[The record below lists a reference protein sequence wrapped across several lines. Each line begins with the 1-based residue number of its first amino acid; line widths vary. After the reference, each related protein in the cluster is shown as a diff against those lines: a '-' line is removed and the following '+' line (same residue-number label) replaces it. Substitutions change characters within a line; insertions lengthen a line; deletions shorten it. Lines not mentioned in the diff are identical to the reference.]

1 MGFEN
6 RIARIM
12 RNTGPARFFVPLGII
27 LIVFGIIVMGF
38 NTDDYTLTTGTITAV
53 RESVT
58 QEGQKEYDVSFTYE
72 ADGKTYEG
80 TFAGL
85 PGDYSVGSGIKV
97 YYDPQDPEKITNS
110 KLGFL
115 PPIMIALGAAATAFG
130 VWKTVQAFKKS
141 KALDQAAGGKTVTEE
156 QKALFKTAPGV
167 KEMYF
172 RFDGNSLRPGYL
184 IEDADKNVL
193 FEGKMLKNALVGSRS
208 YEFVDHVSGRSETH
222 EVGHTVTQTFDNEFF
237 SARSWFKI
245 DGENVWDLLHDRGL
259 RMNTDLHS
267 RFPSPIYDVTKAG
280 EMYARIESTSIY
292 VHEEDE
298 KAHRLAVPTGRMYY
312 RFWTASDD
320 LETMFITMFALSETE
335 QAVAE

>member
-1 MGFEN
+1 
-6 RIARIM
+6 
-12 RNTGPARFFVPLGII
+12 
-27 LIVFGIIVMGF
+27 
-38 NTDDYTLTTGTITAV
+38 
-53 RESVT
+53 
-58 QEGQKEYDVSFTYE
+58 
-72 ADGKTYEG
+72 
-80 TFAGL
+80 
-85 PGDYSVGSGIKV
+85 
-97 YYDPQDPEKITNS
+97 
-110 KLGFL
+110 
-115 PPIMIALGAAATAFG
+115 
-130 VWKTVQAFKKS
+130 
-141 KALDQAAGGKTVTEE
+141 
-156 QKALFKTAPGV
+156 
-167 KEMYF
+167 
-172 RFDGNSLRPGYL
+172 
-184 IEDADKNVL
+184 L

-208 YEFVDHVSGRSETH
+208 YEFIDHVSGRSETH

>member
-38 NTDDYTLTTGTITAV
+38 NTDDYTLTMGTITAV
-53 RESVT
+53 TESVT
-58 QEGQKEYDVSFTYE
+58 QEGQKEYDVRFTYD

-85 PGDYSVGSGIKV
+85 PGDFSVGNGIKV

-115 PPIMIALGAAATAFG
+115 PPIMIALGAAATVFG

-141 KALDQAAGGKTVTEE
+141 IALDQAAGGKTVTEE

-280 EMYARIESTSIY
+280 EMYARIESTSRY